1 MGIERYRAIVRLEE
15 IRSLTETGEFE
26 AAKEIADTIKKER
39 LKDSGD
45 LFLLATVYRKCG
57 EFSTAKDFL
66 LRIYEKKVTWRVL
79 EELMEVCLAEKNPE
93 EAEQYLKQYVRLSGG
108 DPRNYIYEY
117 RIGRQMH
124 RPDEELLPVLQTLK
138 AEEYSEK
145 YAYELAKLYH
155 KLGREQECME
165 ECADLILWFG
175 DGTYVERAK
184 VLQAYYRGELSADD
198 IRDEA
203 ERRVRVAE
211 ERRAKEE
218 AERLAFEKQQRRLEE
233 EQRLAEEESRRLAEE
248 EQRLA
253 EEEQA
258 ALDALYRSVAEE
270 HFGEETEEVFVS
282 EEISEDGA
290 PEMTG
295 FKEDFSEENG
305 FEENDSEPVTFEH
318 VSEEAECEES
328 FFENVSGEGGFEES
342 FLEEVAA
349 AQDAEPM
356 WEEDNSIDAEQE
368 MRSEGMYE
376 TSADEI
382 VVTEDESSQ
391 EPEAE
396 DYEQISLFAPK
407 ESVQAEPKD
416 LSPLGK
422 ELSARLSESGIAFE
436 DILHEF
442 ANIERVRKQLVRM
455 LEVVV
460 TVRKKCHCLIIT
472 GDRRSGKTSLGTYL
486 AKLLYEL
493 SYVKSPR
500 VAKISGERLNQINLF
515 EKQEQLKDVC
525 LIVESAGTMTESTA
539 EALLDFI
546 KQTDVLGTVIL
557 EDNAN
562 AINRLLRNHAECN
575 REFNNRVHLPKYDT
589 EELMLFALGCIAEQ
603 DYVIS
608 EETKNVLFERI
619 EYVTRVEPKDG
630 RLWATMEMVKEALK
644 NADYRNQGTILAMA
658 SAGSF
663 LAAEA
668 LELTAE
674 DFDVKQ

>member
-15 IRSLTETGEFE
+15 IRALTETGEYE
-26 AAKEIADTIKKER
+26 AAKEIADSIKKER

-57 EFSTAKDFL
+57 EFETAKEFL
-66 LRIYEKKVTWRVL
+66 MRIYEKKVTWRVL

-93 EAEQYLKQYVRLSGG
+93 EADGYLKQYVRLSGG

-155 KLGREQECME
+155 KLGREEECMA

-198 IRDEA
+198 IRVEA
-203 ERRVRVAE
+203 ERRVQEAE
-211 ERRAKEE
+211 QRRAREE
-218 AERLAFEKQQRRLEE
+218 EERLAFEKQRRLEE
-233 EQRLAEEESRRLAEE
+233 EQRLAEEER
-248 EQRLA
+248 QRLA
-253 EEEQA
+253 EEESRRLEEEEQA
-258 ALDALYRSVAEE
+258 ALTAVYHSVAEE
-270 HFGEETEEVFVS
+270 RFGEEELMATEGTDRES
-282 EEISEDGA
+282 EGLEEYTSEAGEYDENNPGISEA
-290 PEMTG
+290 KENPSERIELEAG
-295 FKEDFSEENG
+295 FF
-305 FEENDSEPVTFEH
+305 
-318 VSEEAECEES
+318 
-328 FFENVSGEGGFEES
+328 
-342 FLEEVAA
+342 EEVAA
-349 AQDAEPM
+349 AMEAEPM
-356 WEEDNSIDAEQE
+356 WEEDDSIGAVPEMFPEDWQE
-368 MRSEGMYE
+368 DFAGE
-376 TSADEI
+376 TAM
-382 VVTEDESSQ
+382 TEDEAGSAA
-391 EPEAE
+391 EA
-396 DYEQISLFAPK
+396 YEQISLFAPT
-407 ESVQAEPKD
+407 ESIPAESTPAEPRD

-422 ELSARLSESGIAFE
+422 ELKTRLLESGIEFE
-436 DILHEF
+436 EVLHEF
-442 ANIERVRKQLVRM
+442 AVIERVRKQLVRM

-460 TVRKKCHCLIIT
+460 TVRKRCHCLIIT
-472 GDRRSGKTSLGTYL
+472 GDKKSGKTSLGTYL
-486 AKLLYEL
+486 AKLLYGL

-500 VAKISGERLNQINLF
+500 VAKINGERLNQINLF
-515 EKQEQLKDVC
+515 EKQEQLKDAC
-525 LIVESAGTMTESTA
+525 LIVENAGTMTGATA
-539 EALLDFI
+539 EMLLEFI
-546 KQTDVLGTVIL
+546 RQTEVLGTVIL
-557 EDNAN
+557 EDSAN

-589 EELMLFALGCIAEQ
+589 EELMLFALGSIAEQ

-608 EETKNVLFERI
+608 GETKKILLERI
-619 EYVTRVEPKDG
+619 EYVTRVEPKEG

-644 NADYRNQGTILAMA
+644 NADDRNRGTILAMA

-674 DFDVKQ
+674 DFGVIQ

>member
-15 IRSLTETGEFE
+15 IRALTETGEYE

-57 EFSTAKDFL
+57 EFGTAKEFL

-79 EELMEVCLAEKNPE
+79 EELMEVCLAEKKPE

-108 DPRNYIYEY
+108 DPRNYIYAY

-155 KLGREQECME
+155 KLGREQECMD

-175 DGTYVERAK
+175 DVTYVERAK

-198 IRDEA
+198 IRVEA
-203 ERRVRVAE
+203 ERRVQEAE
-211 ERRAKEE
+211 QRRAREE
-218 AERLAFEKQQRRLEE
+218 EERLAFEKQRRLEE
-233 EQRLAEEESRRLAEE
+233 EQRLAEEER
-248 EQRLA
+248 QRLA
-253 EEEQA
+253 EEESRRLEEEEQE

-270 HFGEETEEVFVS
+270 HFSMEGVAKEPAAAEVS
-282 EEISEDGA
+282 EEDAEAINS
-290 PEMTG
+290 
-295 FKEDFSEENG
+295 FEENVFEEDG
-305 FEENDSEPVTFEH
+305 FEENGLDASAFADTREGGELD
-318 VSEEAECEES
+318 ES
-328 FFENVSGEGGFEES
+328 FF
-342 FLEEVAA
+342 EEVAA
-349 AQDAEPM
+349 AMEAEPM
-356 WEEDNSIDAEQE
+356 WEEDSSIGVAQD
-368 MRSEGMYE
+368 MRS
-376 TSADEI
+376 DEI
-382 VVTEDESSQ
+382 YESF
-391 EPEAE
+391 PEGATAE
-396 DYEQISLFAPK
+396 ESEEGLAPAEEQTVQDYEQISLFAPK
-407 ESVQAEPKD
+407 ESVPEESKD

-422 ELSARLSESGIAFE
+422 ELSARLLDSGIVFE

-442 ANIERVRKQLVRM
+442 ASIERVRKQLVRM

-472 GDRRSGKTSLGTYL
+472 GDKRSGKTSLGTYL

-500 VAKISGERLNQINLF
+500 VAKISGERLNRINLF
-515 EKQEQLKDVC
+515 EKQEQLKDAC
-525 LIVESAGTMTESTA
+525 LIVENAGTMTEATA
-539 EALLDFI
+539 EGLLQFI
-546 KQTDVLGTVIL
+546 RQTDVLGTVIL

-589 EELMLFALGCIAEQ
+589 EELMLFALGSIAEQ

-608 EETKNVLFERI
+608 EETKKILFERI
-619 EYVTRVEPKDG
+619 EYVTRVEPKEG

-644 NADYRNQGTILAMA
+644 NADDRNQGTILAMA
-658 SAGSF
+658 TAGSF

-674 DFDVKQ
+674 DFGV

>member
-15 IRSLTETGEFE
+15 IRALTETGEYE
-26 AAKEIADTIKKER
+26 AAKVIADTIKKER

-57 EFSTAKDFL
+57 EYGTAKGFL

-79 EELMEVCLAEKNPE
+79 EDLMEVCLAEKNPE

-124 RPDEELLPVLQTLK
+124 CPDEELLPVLQTLK

-155 KLGREQECME
+155 KLGREEECMA

-198 IRDEA
+198 IREEA
-203 ERRVRVAE
+203 ERRVQEAE
-211 ERRAKEE
+211 QRRAREE
-218 AERLAFEKQQRRLEE
+218 EERLAFEKQRRLEE
-233 EQRLAEEESRRLAEE
+233 EQRLAEEERRRLAEE
-248 EQRLA
+248 ESRRL
-253 EEEQA
+253 ELEEQA

-270 HFGEETEEVFVS
+270 HFGETEGTADVFEATQEQGADAGELAGFLETVS
-282 EEISEDGA
+282 EESGFDEDGLA
-290 PEMTG
+290 A
-295 FKEDFSEENG
+295 DVLRSI
-305 FEENDSEPVTFEH
+305 VTDGELD
-318 VSEEAECEES
+318 ES
-328 FFENVSGEGGFEES
+328 FF
-342 FLEEVAA
+342 EEVAA
-349 AQDAEPM
+349 AMEAEPM
-356 WEEDNSIDAEQE
+356 WEEDGSFGGAQE
-368 MRSEGMYE
+368 LSEPFDGEAVMPE
-376 TSADEI
+376 
-382 VVTEDESSQ
+382 EDEAS
-391 EPEAE
+391 EMTDEAAAGA
-396 DYEQISLFAPK
+396 YEQISLFAQKENDAVPEEPK
-407 ESVQAEPKD
+407 E

-422 ELSARLSESGIAFE
+422 ELSARLSENGIVFE
-436 DILHEF
+436 EVLHEF
-442 ANIERVRKQLVRM
+442 ASIERVRKQLARM

-472 GDRRSGKTSLGTYL
+472 GDERSGKTSLGTYL
-486 AKLLYEL
+486 AKLLYDL
-493 SYVKSPR
+493 SYVKTPR
-500 VAKISGERLNQINLF
+500 VAKISGERLNRLNLF

-525 LIVESAGTMTESTA
+525 LIVEKAGDMTESTA
-539 EALLDFI
+539 EGLLEFI
-546 KQTDVLGTVIL
+546 RQTDVLGTVIL

-589 EELMLFALGCIAEQ
+589 EELMLFALGSIAEQ
-603 DYVIS
+603 DYIIS
-608 EETKNVLFERI
+608 GETKKILFERI
-619 EYVTRVEPKDG
+619 EAVTRVEPKEG

-644 NADYRNQGTILAMA
+644 NADDRNRGAILAMA

-668 LELTAE
+668 MELTAE
-674 DFDVKQ
+674 DFGIKQ

>member
-15 IRSLTETGEFE
+15 IRALTETGEYE

-57 EFSTAKDFL
+57 EFGTAKEFL

-79 EELMEVCLAEKNPE
+79 EELMEVCLAEKKPE

-155 KLGREQECME
+155 KLGREQECMD

-203 ERRVRVAE
+203 ERRVREAE
-211 ERRAKEE
+211 QRRAREE
-218 AERLAFEKQQRRLEE
+218 EERLAFEKQRRLEE
-233 EQRLAEEESRRLAEE
+233 EQRLAEEERQRLAEE
-248 EQRLA
+248 ESRRLE

-270 HFGEETEEVFVS
+270 HFSMEGVAKEPAAAEVS
-282 EEISEDGA
+282 EEDAEAINS
-290 PEMTG
+290 
-295 FKEDFSEENG
+295 FEENVFEEDG
-305 FEENDSEPVTFEH
+305 FEENGLDASAFADTREGGELD
-318 VSEEAECEES
+318 ES
-328 FFENVSGEGGFEES
+328 FFE
-342 FLEEVAA
+342 EVAVA
-349 AQDAEPM
+349 MEAEPM
-356 WEEDNSIDAEQE
+356 WEEDSSIGVAQD
-368 MRSEGMYE
+368 MRS
-376 TSADEI
+376 DEI
-382 VVTEDESSQ
+382 YESF
-391 EPEAE
+391 PEGATAAE
-396 DYEQISLFAPK
+396 SEEGLAPAEEQTVQDYEQISLFAPK
-407 ESVQAEPKD
+407 ESMPEEPKD

-422 ELSARLSESGIAFE
+422 ELNARLLENGIVFE
-436 DILHEF
+436 EILHEF
-442 ANIERVRKQLVRM
+442 ASIERVRKQLVRM

-472 GDRRSGKTSLGTYL
+472 GDKRSGKTSLGTYL
-486 AKLLYEL
+486 AKLLYGL

-500 VAKISGERLNQINLF
+500 VAKISGERLNRINLF
-515 EKQEQLKDVC
+515 EKQEQLRDAC
-525 LIVESAGTMTESTA
+525 LIVEKAGEMAEATA

-589 EELMLFALGCIAEQ
+589 EELMLFALGSIAEQ

-608 EETKNVLFERI
+608 EETKKILFERI
-619 EYVTRVEPKDG
+619 EYVTRVEPKEG

-644 NADYRNQGTILAMA
+644 NADDRNRETILAMA
-658 SAGSF
+658 TAGSF

-674 DFDVKQ
+674 DFGV

>member
-15 IRSLTETGEFE
+15 IRALTETGEYE

-45 LFLLATVYRKCG
+45 LFLLAGVYRKAG
-57 EFSTAKDFL
+57 EFGTAKEFL

-79 EELMEVCLAEKNPE
+79 EELMEVCLAEKKPE

-203 ERRVRVAE
+203 ERRVREAE
-211 ERRAKEE
+211 QRRAREE
-218 AERLAFEKQQRRLEE
+218 EERLAFEKQRRLEE
-233 EQRLAEEESRRLAEE
+233 EQRQAEEERRRLAEEESRRL
-248 EQRLA
+248 EQ
-253 EEEQA
+253 EEQA
-258 ALDALYRSVAEE
+258 ALDELYRSVAEE
-270 HFGEETEEVFVS
+270 HFGREEAAEEFGVA
-282 EEISEDGA
+282 EA
-290 PEMTG
+290 PEG
-295 FKEDFSEENG
+295 VVRDANWFDEKAS
-305 FEENDSEPVTFEH
+305 EENDSDMNAFEES
-318 VSEEAECEES
+318 SEEGELPES
-328 FFENVSGEGGFEES
+328 FFE
-342 FLEEVAA
+342 EVAA
-349 AQDAEPM
+349 SMEAEPM
-356 WEEDNSIDAEQE
+356 WEEDDSVGVAQE
-368 MRSEGMYE
+368 MRSEAMYE
-376 TSADEI
+376 SFDGAAAEEEGI
-382 VVTEDESSQ
+382 
-391 EPEAE
+391 PEAAE
-396 DYEQISLFAPK
+396 ETAAYEQISLFAPK
-407 ESVQAEPKD
+407 ENVPEASISVESKE

-422 ELSARLSESGIAFE
+422 ELEARLSEKGIVFE
-436 DILHEF
+436 EVLHEF
-442 ANIERVRKQLVRM
+442 ASIERVRKQLART

-472 GDRRSGKTSLGTYL
+472 GDKRSGKTSLGTYL
-486 AKLLYEL
+486 AKLLYAL

-500 VAKISGERLNQINLF
+500 VAKISGERLNQMNLF

-525 LIVESAGTMTESTA
+525 LIVENAGTMTEATVG
-539 EALLDFI
+539 ALLEFI

-562 AINRLLRNHAECN
+562 AINRLLRNNGECN

-589 EELMLFALGCIAEQ
+589 EELMLFALGCIKEQ
-603 DYVIS
+603 DYIIS
-608 EETKNVLFERI
+608 EETKKVLFERI
-619 EYVTRVEPKDG
+619 ECVTRVEPKEG

-644 NADYRNQGTILAMA
+644 NADDRNRGAILAMA

-674 DFDVKQ
+674 DFGI

>member
-1 MGIERYRAIVRLEE
+1 MGMERYRAIVRLEE
-15 IRSLTETGEFE
+15 IRSLTEMGDYE
-26 AAKEIADTIKKER
+26 AAKEIADTIKTER

-57 EFSTAKDFL
+57 EFKTAKEFL
-66 LRIYEKKVTWRVL
+66 LRLYEKKVTWRVL
-79 EELMEVCLAEKNPE
+79 EELMEVCLAEKKPE
-93 EAEQYLKQYVRLSGG
+93 EAQTYLKQYAKLSGG

-165 ECADLILWFG
+165 ECSDLILWFG

-198 IRDEA
+198 IREEA
-203 ERRVRVAE
+203 ERRVREAE

-218 AERLAFEKQQRRLEE
+218 AERLAFEKQRRLEE
-233 EQRLAEEESRRLAEE
+233 EQRQAEEERRRLAEEESRRLE
-248 EQRLA
+248 

-258 ALDALYRSVAEE
+258 ALDELYRSVAEE
-270 HFGEETEEVFVS
+270 HFGTEEGGEIFVAGDTL
-282 EEISEDGA
+282 EGDTYEGEVREPA
-290 PEMTG
+290 
-295 FKEDFSEENG
+295 G
-305 FEENDSEPVTFEH
+305 FEKTMPETDTFEEGA
-318 VSEEAECEES
+318 SEAIELEES
-328 FFENVSGEGGFEES
+328 FFE
-342 FLEEVAA
+342 EVAA
-349 AQDAEPM
+349 ALDGEPM
-356 WEEDNSIDAEQE
+356 YEASEETVAGSEDKDEELRTEPAAE
-368 MRSEGMYE
+368 
-376 TSADEI
+376 A
-382 VVTEDESSQ
+382 
-391 EPEAE
+391 
-396 DYEQISLFAPK
+396 YEQISLFQPQA
-407 ESVQAEPKD
+407 SVTEELKN

-422 ELSARLSESGIAFE
+422 ELATRLEENGIVFE
-436 DILHEF
+436 DTLHEF
-442 ANIERVRKQLVRM
+442 ALIERVRKQLVRM

-472 GDRRSGKTSLGTYL
+472 GDKKSGKTTLGTYL
-486 AKLLYEL
+486 AKLLFEL
-493 SYVKSPR
+493 SYVKTPR

-525 LIVESAGTMTESTA
+525 LIVENAGAMTESTA
-539 EALLDFI
+539 ETLLEFI

-562 AINRLLRNHAECN
+562 AMNRLLRNNAECN

-603 DYVIS
+603 DYIIS
-608 EETKNVLFERI
+608 EGTKKILFEKI
-619 EYVTRVEPKDG
+619 EYVTRVEPKEG
-630 RLWATMEMVKEALK
+630 RLLATMELVREALK

-668 LELTAE
+668 LELTAV
-674 DFDVKQ
+674 DLGVIQ

>member
-15 IRSLTETGEFE
+15 IRALTETGEYE
-26 AAKEIADTIKKER
+26 AAKVIADTIKKER

-57 EFSTAKDFL
+57 EYGTAKGFL

-79 EELMEVCLAEKNPE
+79 EDLMEVCLAEKNPE

-155 KLGREQECME
+155 KLGREEECMA

-198 IRDEA
+198 IREEA
-203 ERRVRVAE
+203 ERRVQEAE
-211 ERRAKEE
+211 QRRAREE
-218 AERLAFEKQQRRLEE
+218 EERLAFEKQRRLEE
-233 EQRLAEEESRRLAEE
+233 EQRLAEEERRRLAEE
-248 EQRLA
+248 ESRRL
-253 EEEQA
+253 EQEEQA

-270 HFGEETEEVFVS
+270 HFGETEGTADVFEATQEQGADAGELAGFLETVS
-282 EEISEDGA
+282 EESGFDEDGLA
-290 PEMTG
+290 A
-295 FKEDFSEENG
+295 DVLRSI
-305 FEENDSEPVTFEH
+305 VTDGELD
-318 VSEEAECEES
+318 ES
-328 FFENVSGEGGFEES
+328 FF
-342 FLEEVAA
+342 EEVAA
-349 AQDAEPM
+349 AMEAEPM
-356 WEEDNSIDAEQE
+356 WEEDGSFGGAQE
-368 MRSEGMYE
+368 PSEPFDGEAVMPE
-376 TSADEI
+376 
-382 VVTEDESSQ
+382 EDEAS
-391 EPEAE
+391 EMTDEAAAGA
-396 DYEQISLFAPK
+396 YEQISLFAQKENDAVPEEPK
-407 ESVQAEPKD
+407 E

-422 ELSARLSESGIAFE
+422 ELSARLSENGIVFE
-436 DILHEF
+436 EVLHEF
-442 ANIERVRKQLVRM
+442 ASIERVRKQLARM

-472 GDRRSGKTSLGTYL
+472 GDERSGKTSLGTYL
-486 AKLLYEL
+486 AKLLYDL
-493 SYVKSPR
+493 SYVKTPR
-500 VAKISGERLNQINLF
+500 VAKISGERLNRINLF

-525 LIVESAGTMTESTA
+525 LIVEKAGDMTESTA
-539 EALLDFI
+539 EGLLEFI
-546 KQTDVLGTVIL
+546 RQTDVLGTVIL

-589 EELMLFALGCIAEQ
+589 EELMLFALGSIAEQ
-603 DYVIS
+603 DYIIS
-608 EETKNVLFERI
+608 GETKKILFERI
-619 EYVTRVEPKDG
+619 EAVTRVEPKEG

-644 NADYRNQGTILAMA
+644 NADDRNRGAILAMA

-668 LELTAE
+668 MELTAE
-674 DFDVKQ
+674 DFGIKQ